1 MVHVGDNNGCT
12 VGQQTVVGH
21 RVVLH
26 GCTIGDGCIVGM
38 QATVLDGAWVPQL
51 SNRRCEN
58 EVHVC
63 ARPNEEAPFAAQP
76 RVGEL
81 RVACVCR

>member
-1 MVHVGDNNGCT
+1 MVHVGDNNGCA

-38 QATVLDGAWVPQL
+38 QATVLDGMWVP
-51 SNRRCEN
+51 RA
-58 EVHVC
+58 V
-63 ARPNEEAPFAAQP
+63 
-76 RVGEL
+76 EL
-81 RVACVCR
+81 AMRK